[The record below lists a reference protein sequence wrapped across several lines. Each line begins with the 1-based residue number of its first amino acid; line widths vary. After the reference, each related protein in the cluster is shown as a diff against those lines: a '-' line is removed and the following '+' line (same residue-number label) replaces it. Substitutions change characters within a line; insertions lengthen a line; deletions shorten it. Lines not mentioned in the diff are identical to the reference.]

1 MISVASSHSL
11 YGASPCYWGNIS
23 EWKYSQ
29 GGGQFFVNRYAYD
42 NMSRLTGV
50 SDLNSSSGHTEM
62 FNERDIV
69 YDLNGNILFLT
80 RTINGNEENCQ
91 FEYDG
96 NKNLSYEYDSV
107 GDAVFDVNLGYNL
120 VYNDF
125 GLLEQISQTD
135 LGPLMKIYYLSDGTK
150 YRMEDIVNEDL
161 SDDMIFV
168 KTSDNST
175 ILDFI

>member
-1 MISVASSHSL
+1 
-11 YGASPCYWGNIS
+11 
-23 EWKYSQ
+23 
-29 GGGQFFVNRYAYD
+29 
-42 NMSRLTGV
+42 MSRLAGV
-50 SDLNSSSGHTEM
+50 SDLNLSSGHTGM

-69 YDLNGNILFLT
+69 YDLNGNILSLT

-107 GDAVFDVNLGYNL
+107 GDAVFDVNLGYDL

-150 YRMEDIVNEDL
+150 YRMEDFYR
-161 SDDMIFV
+161 MH
-168 KTSDNST
+168 KQ
-175 ILDFI
+175 